1 MPVRPGGPVP
11 RRRVSL
17 TPSPPAHLQKNLSVR
32 FKKDTIYTYVG
43 SVLIAINPFRLL
55 PLYTPDKLERCACCR
70 PRAQPSRPQLGA
82 QLSAL
87 GLACGQRKQTLCP

>member
-1 MPVRPGGPVP
+1 MPVRPGEP
-11 RRRVSL
+11 RPAARR
-17 TPSPPAHLQKNLSVR
+17 PPDALPARSSQKNLSVR

-70 PRAQPSRPQLGA
+70 PRAQGCR
-82 QLSAL
+82 
-87 GLACGQRKQTLCP
+87 T